1 MKRSVKLMDK
11 RSKANND
18 FEDNDR
24 ITLRGRTPE
33 EVERYLLSGEPDDLS
48 YEYFDE

>member
-1 MKRSVKLMDK
+1 MDK
-11 RSKANND
+11 RARINASH
-18 FEDNDR
+18 EDDDR

-33 EVERYLLSGEPDDLS
+33 EVDGYLLSGEPDDLS